1 MSKLFHPFSLL
12 NDEQSVATRVVEHQP
27 VKFVDVWVRLLRLVD
42 VGWIL
47 ALFVPFG
54 MVR

>member
-27 VKFVDVWVRLLRLVD
+27 VKFVGVRLLRLVD

-47 ALFVPFG
+47 VLFVPFG